1 MKQTSKKFLA
11 LTLATATTLSALS
24 MVACGDPEGP
34 QDGQTVIRMTGWG
47 DTYETGIFQTMID
60 MFEEE
65 NPEYYVSYDPS
76 GSDNYMI
83 DLQNAI
89 ASPGRRE
96 MPDVFYMA
104 DYEFMRFAY
113 QTDIFEDLNPYIEAS
128 ENLSRDDLYEESIT
142 AYSFNEE
149 TQTMGDPNGALYGL
163 PKDLGPTVLAYNKE
177 IATKAGITIDRTLAI
192 GYDVTTK
199 KLNDQ
204 IPMTWA
210 QYKRFLEDLQVAGKA
225 ETQNNKYYGAGSSS
239 LELLYNS
246 TGKRFTS
253 YDEATGKT
261 TMNINNDDF
270 AMTLQFIA
278 DMEIQG
284 LVASEETQRQKSGR
298 DMFVMEEAATVFV
311 GTWDTNSV
319 WEATFDWDILPTPVP
334 STATTNQIND
344 VTAPAREDCKNVTYL
359 GSVCLSVFSGSKVKE
374 GAYKL
379 VEFLTTN
386 QEAQK
391 YNYEQGMA
399 IPNRVSMMNEYMNA
413 TLADPM
419 GMNRPQNRIVYKQQL
434 ENGSPR
440 RMHAYTYNEGNA
452 WTTKIHTN
460 ANDAYHLDHV
470 YIANNSIAAYAP
482 NYIVFDWSTGL
493 LTQTPMSHDTNPKGT
508 VLSGK
513 AVLDYLSA
521 SAQQVIDNS
530 GDEYDWKWF
539 KDYNN

>member
-11 LTLATATTLSALS
+11 VALATTTVLSATT
-24 MVACGDPEGP
+24 MVACGPNDGP
-34 QDGQTVIRMTGWG
+34 KDGQTVIRMTGWG
-47 DTYETGIFQTMID
+47 DTYETGIFQHMID
-60 MFEEE
+60 MFEEDY
-65 NPEYYVSYDPS
+65 PEYYVSYDPS

-104 DYEFMRFAY
+104 DIEFMRFAY
-113 QTDIFEDLNPYIEAS
+113 STDIFEDLNPYIEAS
-128 ENLSRDDLYEESIT
+128 QTLTREDLYEESIT

-149 TQTMGDPNGALYGL
+149 TKTIGDPNGALYGL
-163 PKDLGPTVLAYNKE
+163 PKDLGPTALAYNKE
-177 IATKAGITIDRTLAI
+177 IAQKAGITIDRTLSI
-192 GYDVTTK
+192 GYDVSTK

-225 ETQNNKYYGAGSSS
+225 DTVNNKYYGAGNAS
-239 LELLYNS
+239 LELIYNS

-261 TMNINNDDF
+261 SININNDDF
-270 AMTLQFIA
+270 AMALQFIA

-284 LVASEETQRQKSGR
+284 LTASEETQRQKSGR

-319 WEATFDWDILPTPVP
+319 WEAMFDWDILPTPVP
-334 STATTNQIND
+334 SSATTDQIND
-344 VTAPAREDCKNVTYL
+344 VTAPAREDCKNVTML

-379 VEFLTTN
+379 VEYLTTN
-386 QEAQK
+386 QKAQK

-399 IPNRVSMMNEYMNA
+399 IPNRISMMNEYMNA
-413 TLADPM
+413 TLSDPM

-440 RMHAYTYNEGNA
+440 RMTAYTYNEGNK
-452 WTTKIHTN
+452 WETKIHTN

-470 YIANNSIAAYAP
+470 YIANNSIDSYAP
-482 NYIVFDWSTGL
+482 NYIVFDWATGAI
-493 LTQTPMSHDTNPKGT
+493 TQTPMSHDKNPKGT

-513 AVLDYLSA
+513 DVLEFLSN
-521 SAQQVIDNS
+521 SAQQVIDKS
-530 GDEYDWKWF
+530 GKDYDWKWF

>member
-1 MKQTSKKFLA
+1 MKRTSKKVLA
-11 LTLATATTLSALS
+11 VALATTTVLSATT
-24 MVACGDPEGP
+24 MVACGPDDGP
-34 QDGQTVIRMTGWG
+34 QAGQTVIRMTGWG
-47 DTYETGIFQTMID
+47 DTYETGIFQHMID
-60 MFEEE
+60 MFEEDY
-65 NPEYYVSYDPS
+65 PEYYVSYDPS

-104 DYEFMRFAY
+104 DIEFMRFAY
-113 QTDIFEDLNPYIEAS
+113 STDIFEDLNPYIEAS
-128 ENLSRDDLYEESIT
+128 QTLSREDLYEESIT

-149 TQTMGDPNGALYGL
+149 TKTIGDPNGALYGL
-163 PKDLGPTVLAYNKE
+163 PKDLGPTALAYNKE
-177 IATKAGITIDRTLAI
+177 IAQKAGITIDRTLSI
-192 GYDVTTK
+192 GYDVNTK

-225 ETQNNKYYGAGSSS
+225 DTANNKYYGAGNAS
-239 LELLYNS
+239 LELIYNS

-261 TMNINNDDF
+261 SININNDDF
-270 AMTLQFIA
+270 AMALQFIA

-284 LVASEETQRQKSGR
+284 LTASEETQRQKSGR

-319 WEATFDWDILPTPVP
+319 WEAMFDWDILPTPVP
-334 STATTNQIND
+334 SSATTDQIND
-344 VTAPAREDCKNVTYL
+344 VNAPAREDCKNVTML

-379 VEFLTTN
+379 VEYLTTN
-386 QEAQK
+386 QKAQK

-413 TLADPM
+413 TLSDPM

-440 RMHAYTYNEGNA
+440 RMTAYTYNEGNK
-452 WTTKIHTN
+452 WETKIHTN

-470 YIANNSIAAYAP
+470 YIANNSISSCAP
-482 NYIVFDWSTGL
+482 NYIVFDWATGAI
-493 LTQTPMSHDTNPKGT
+493 TQTPMSHDKNPIGT

-513 AVLDYLSA
+513 DVLEFLSN
-521 SAQQVIDNS
+521 SAQQVINNS
-530 GDEYDWKWF
+530 GKDYDWKWF
-539 KDYNN
+539 KDYND